1 MSANL
6 SRFIE
11 AQERSY
17 SIALEEIKKGRKQ
30 SHWMWYIFPQ
40 IQGLGHSPPAQ
51 YYAIQNIEEATEYLN
66 DTVLGTR
73 LIEIC
78 NALLQLDCND
88 AYSIFG
94 SPDNLKLKS
103 SVTLFSQVENTNP
116 VFMTVLEKFFD
127 NKPDNLT
134 LKILDDLSKN
144 ASR

>member
-11 AQERSY
+11 AQERDY

-30 SHWMWYIFPQ
+30 SCWMWYIFPQ
-40 IQGLGHSPPAQ
+40 IQGLGHSSTSQ
-51 YYAIQNIEEATEYLN
+51 FFAIRNIEEATEYLN

-78 NALLQLDCND
+78 NELLKLECND

-94 SPDNLKLKS
+94 SPDHLKLKS
-103 SVTLFSQVENTNP
+103 SVTLFSQIENANP
-116 VFMTVLEKFFD
+116 VFMAVLEKFFD
-127 NKPDNLT
+127 NKHEYLT
-134 LKILDDLSKN
+134 LKKLDDLSAK
-144 ASR
+144 

>member
-6 SRFIE
+6 FRFIE

-17 SIALEEIKKGRKQ
+17 SAALEEIKRGRKRG
-30 SHWMWYIFPQ
+30 HWMWYIFPQ
-40 IQGLGHSPPAQ
+40 IQGLGYSSTSQ

-78 NALLQLDCND
+78 NELLKLDSND

-94 SPDNLKLKS
+94 SPDHLKLKS
-103 SVTLFSQVENTNP
+103 SVTLFSQVENANP
-116 VFMTVLEKFFD
+116 VFVAILEKFFD

-134 LKILDDLSKN
+134 LKKLDDLSEK
-144 ASR
+144 